1 MMCIDCKNFNN
12 CYCMLF
18 DVFVKEYYY
27 CYYYKNDKTFIL

>member
-1 MMCIDCKNFNN
+1 MCIDCKNFNN

-18 DVFVKEYYY
+18 NSFVKEYYY